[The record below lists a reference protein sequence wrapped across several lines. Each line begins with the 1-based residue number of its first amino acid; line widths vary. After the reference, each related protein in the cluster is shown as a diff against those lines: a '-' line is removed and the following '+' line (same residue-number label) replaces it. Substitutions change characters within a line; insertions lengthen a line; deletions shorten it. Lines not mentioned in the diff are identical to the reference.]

1 VDATIRAATDADLP
15 RLTDIYNHYID
26 GSHVSFD
33 VDPWTLEHRQE
44 WFATYAPTGRY
55 RVLVLE
61 TADGVVG
68 AAWSS
73 PFRPKAAYD
82 TSVET
87 TIVLDPAVIGRGL
100 GKRLLTALLDEL
112 ATEDVHRA
120 YAIIALPNDA
130 SIALHHRLGYRSL
143 GVQHEVGRMYGAY
156 WDTELLEKRF
166 P

>member
-1 VDATIRAATDADLP
+1 MAGDLP
-15 RLTDIYNHYID
+15 RLTAIYNHYID

-33 VDPWTLEHRQE
+33 VDPWTIERRRE
-44 WFATYAPTGRY
+44 WFAKYTPTGRH
-55 RVLVLE
+55 RVLVVE

-87 TIVLDPAVIGRGL
+87 TIVLDPAAIGRGL
-100 GKRLLTALLDEL
+100 GKRLLAALLDEL
-112 ATEDVHRA
+112 AAEDVHRA
-120 YAIIALPNDA
+120 YTVIALPNDA

-143 GVQHEVGRMYGAY
+143 GIQNEVGRMYGKY
-156 WDTELLEKRF
+156 WDTKLLERRF

>member
-1 VDATIRAATDADLP
+1 MDAIIRAATDDDLP
-15 RLTDIYNHYID
+15 RLTELYNLYVD

-33 VDPWTLEHRQE
+33 VDPWTFERRQE
-44 WFATYAPTGRY
+44 WFATYSSTGRH

-61 TADGVVG
+61 TADGVAGV
-68 AAWSS
+68 AWSS

-87 TIVLDPAVIGRGL
+87 TIVLDPAAIGRGL
-100 GKRLLTALLDEL
+100 GKRLLTALLEEL

-120 YAIIALPNDA
+120 YAIIALPNDR
-130 SIALHHRLGYRSL
+130 SIALHQRLGYRSL
-143 GVQHEVGRMYGAY
+143 GIQHEVGRMYGRY

>member
-1 VDATIRAATDADLP
+1 VDAATRAATEADLP
-15 RLTDIYNHYID
+15 RLTEIYNHYID

-33 VDPWTLEHRQE
+33 IDPWTIERRRE
-44 WFATYAPTGRY
+44 WFAHYAATGRH

-61 TADGVVG
+61 TNEGVGG

-87 TIVLDPAVIGRGL
+87 TIVLDPAVVGRGL
-100 GKRLLTALLDEL
+100 GRTLLTALLTEL
-112 ATEDVHRA
+112 AGEDVHRA

-143 GVQHEVGRMYGAY
+143 GIQHEVGRMYGRY
-156 WDTELLEKRF
+156 WSTELLERRF
-166 P
+166 D

>member
-1 VDATIRAATDADLP
+1 MDVTIRAATDNDLP

-33 VDPWTLEHRQE
+33 VDLWTLERRQE
-44 WFATYAPTGRY
+44 WFAKYAPTGRH

-130 SIALHHRLGYRSL
+130 SIALHHRLGYRTV
-143 GVQHEVGRMYGAY
+143 GVQHEVGRMYGTY
-156 WDTELLEKRF
+156 WDTELLERRF

>member
-1 VDATIRAATDADLP
+1 VDVTIRAATDEDLP
-15 RLTDIYNHYID
+15 RLTEIYNHYID

-33 VDPWTLEHRQE
+33 VDPWTLELRRA
-44 WFATYAPTGRY
+44 WFAKYARTGRY
-55 RVLVLE
+55 RVLVVE

-100 GKRLLTALLDEL
+100 GSRLLTALLDEL

-120 YAIIALPNDA
+120 YAVIALPNDA
-130 SIALHHRLGYRSL
+130 SIALHHRLGYRSV
-143 GVQHEVGRMYGAY
+143 GVQHEVGRMYGTY
-156 WDTELLEKRF
+156 WDTELLERRF